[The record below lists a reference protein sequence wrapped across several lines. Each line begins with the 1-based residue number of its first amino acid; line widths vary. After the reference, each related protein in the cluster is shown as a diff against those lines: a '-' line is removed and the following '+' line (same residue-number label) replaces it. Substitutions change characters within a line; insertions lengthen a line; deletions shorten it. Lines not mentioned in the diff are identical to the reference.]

1 METPKVLIVIPVFR
15 HMSMYKQTPD
25 GILRLERYLERKE
38 IQVDVA
44 ACYMNVDI
52 EYPAGAWVW
61 LLEKGVRR
69 EDASPDISRYGMICI
84 SVVSEESIL
93 DIKRFNGFLKELRK
107 KAARTVFVA
116 GGFGVWR
123 FGAQIAGKYENL
135 DFVVNRWGEAPVEF
149 LFKKT
154 RELQIRH
161 PVGVEQQKKIF
172 AARPPKGIFARC
184 WKDSGTAVLA
194 TGGWAKVPKEALY
207 RYNEKKDLLEMS
219 TQLGCHWGRCTFCLW
234 AKSIR
239 WKRFPVEWALRTIS
253 EVNPKEVRIF
263 DACFL
268 YRDAEK
274 SEALL
279 EGIIQLKG
287 EGTLRKDLS
296 LVYECRADAFPAD
309 ARKLG
314 KLVTTMKNAGT
325 KVLFIGF
332 ESGSE
337 RVLREF
343 KKGNVPAIRGGWLR
357 KEVLLEQNVHAIDVI
372 SAANFEGSGY
382 FIMSS
387 PNSELSDVIKTL
399 KLIVYLAKANPGFW
413 IRTNPAVI
421 TRGKSPFCLEGELE
435 KTDNCIWPS
444 DPLAEKIAL
453 AAHTRIERIGMGT
466 VHAKFTAETVLGALE
481 KISGTIDKH
490 LDISFLENLADRR
503 AMENRVDAN
512 FGEKMKDEK
521 FRESLKDIDLRIW
534 KEYVMK
540 GKHRTEF
547 MKAARK
553 ESNGLKRMLQTND
566 REELRK
572 ILLG

>member
-1 METPKVLIVIPVFR
+1 MEQPRVLIVIPVFR
-15 HMSMYKQTPD
+15 HLSMYKQTPD
-25 GILRLERYLERKE
+25 GILRLKKYLERKK

-61 LLEKGVRR
+61 LLESGVRS
-69 EDASPDISRYGMICI
+69 EEISPDLSKYRMICV
-84 SVVSEESIL
+84 SVVSEEMVL
-93 DIKRFNGFLKELRK
+93 DTKRFNGFLKELRK
-107 KAARTVFVA
+107 KAPRTIFVA

-123 FGAQIAGKYENL
+123 FGFQITGKYEDL

-154 RELQIRH
+154 IELEIRH
-161 PVGVEQQKKIF
+161 PLGVEQQRKVF
-172 AARPPKGIFARC
+172 AARPPKGIFARY
-184 WKDSGTAVLA
+184 WKGGGTAVFA
-194 TGGWAKVPKEALY
+194 TGEWSNVPKEAVWK
-207 RYNEKKDLLEMS
+207 YNEKKDLLEIS

-234 AKSIR
+234 AKSIK
-239 WKRFPVEWALRTIS
+239 WKRFPEQWVLKTIS
-253 EVNPKEVRIF
+253 EVNPREVRIF

-268 YRDAEK
+268 YRGAEK

-279 EGIIQLKG
+279 EGIIQLKK
-287 EGTLRKDLS
+287 EGLLRKDLS
-296 LVYECRADAFPAD
+296 LVYECRADAFPKD
-309 ARKLG
+309 AGKLG
-314 KLVTTMKNAGT
+314 KLVRTMKDAGT
-325 KVLFIGF
+325 KALFIGF

-343 KKGNVPAIRGGWLR
+343 KKGNVPAIRGCWLR
-357 KEVLLEQNVHAIDVI
+357 KEVLLERNVHAIDVI
-372 SAANFEGSGY
+372 SAAKFEGSGY

-399 KLIVYLAKANPGFW
+399 ELIAYLAKANPEFG

-421 TRGKSPFCLEGELE
+421 TRGKRPFCLEGELE
-435 KTDNCIWPS
+435 KTDNCVWPS

-453 AAHTRIERIGMGT
+453 AAHVRIECIGTGT
-466 VHAKFTAETVLGALE
+466 VHAQFTVETVLGVLE
-481 KISGTIDKH
+481 KISGIIEKY
-490 LDISFLENLADRR
+490 LDIRFLENLVDRR
-503 AMENRVDAN
+503 VRENQVDEN
-512 FGEKMKDEK
+512 FGEKLANEK

-540 GKHRTEF
+540 GKHMTEL
-547 MKAARK
+547 MEVARRENEK
-553 ESNGLKRMLQTND
+553 LKRMLETDN